1 MKKDRQEPRIENV
14 YQLEGRVPV
23 AKAIPF
29 GLQHVLAM
37 FVANIAPL
45 IIIASVA
52 VYNGQP
58 FSVIETARLLQNC
71 MLIAG
76 IGTMLQLYPVWK
88 IGSGLPVVM
97 GLSFTFLAACMTAA
111 SQDYGVMVGA
121 IIVGGVFEGI
131 LGLTAKYWRKIIS
144 PILSACVVVSI
155 GLSILNVGVSS
166 FGSSA
171 KYPLGSW
178 QNLLVAAITLA
189 AALIFH
195 TTLKGVA
202 KQLYVLLGMIVGYVV
217 AVCFGMVDFAG
228 MTQTIREL
236 GVVAVPQL
244 FAYTPKFQ
252 MGTILSFCLV
262 FIVSAVETIGD
273 TTATCTGGLGRD
285 ITDKE
290 ISGSLCV
297 DGFASALSGGVFGCS
312 PITSFSQNV
321 GLISMTHVV
330 NRFTIMFGALAM
342 ILGGL
347 FPPIGAFFTTLPD
360 CVLGGCTVIM
370 FGSIMMSGIRMM
382 QDAGLDQRNVLIA
395 ATSLCLG
402 VGVTQVEGFFDN
414 LPPVFGEIFAGN
426 MVAGVFVVGL
436 ILELCLAQGP
446 QALRD
451 PVKIGNFFRL
461 CAADSRLRR
470 FFRVRRKSIL
480 YLADMKRRPAA
491 QSNSVAG
498 DKIQKQG

>member
-1 MKKDRQEPRIENV
+1 
-14 YQLEGRVPV
+14 
-23 AKAIPF
+23 
-29 GLQHVLAM
+29 
-37 FVANIAPL
+37 
-45 IIIASVA
+45 
-52 VYNGQP
+52 
-58 FSVIETARLLQNC
+58 
-71 MLIAG
+71 
-76 IGTMLQLYPVWK
+76 
-88 IGSGLPVVM
+88 
-97 GLSFTFLAACMTAA
+97 
-111 SQDYGVMVGA
+111 MVGA

-436 ILELCLAQGP
+436 ILELCLSK
-446 QALRD
+446 D
-451 PVKIGNFFRL
+451 P
-461 CAADSRLRR
+461 
-470 FFRVRRKSIL
+470 
-480 YLADMKRRPAA
+480 KRYETR
-491 QSNSVAG
+491 
-498 DKIQKQG
+498 

>member
-1 MKKDRQEPRIENV
+1 MKKPDQEPRIENV
-14 YQLEGRVPV
+14 YRLDGRVPI

-52 VYNGQP
+52 VYNGEP
-58 FSVIETARLLQNC
+58 FTAIGTARLLQNC

-76 IGTMLQLYPVWK
+76 IGTLLQLYPIWK

-97 GLSFTFLAACMTAA
+97 GVSFTFLAACMATA
-111 SQDYGVMVGA
+111 SQDYGIMIGA
-121 IIVGGVFEGI
+121 IIVGGIFEGI
-131 LGLTAKYWRKIIS
+131 LGLTAKYWRRFIS

-166 FGSSA
+166 FGSSSA
-171 KYPLGSW
+171 YPLGSW
-178 QNLLVAAITLA
+178 QNLLVATITLVS
-189 AALIFH
+189 ALVFH

-217 AVCFGMVDFAG
+217 SIFFGMVDFSAMG
-228 MTQTIREL
+228 DTVSEL
-236 GVVAVPQL
+236 GIVAIPQL
-244 FAYTPKFQ
+244 CAFKPQFQ
-252 MGTILSFCLV
+252 LGAILSFCLV

-273 TTATCTGGLGRD
+273 TTACCTGGVGRD
-285 ITDKE
+285 ITAE
-290 ISGSLCV
+290 EVSGSLCV

-370 FGSIMMSGIRMM
+370 FGSIMMSGVRMM
-382 QDAGLDQRNVLIA
+382 HDAGMTPRNTLIA
-395 ATSLCLG
+395 ATSICLG
-402 VGVTQVEGFFDN
+402 VGVTQVDGFFNN
-414 LPPVFGEIFAGN
+414 LPAFIGDVFAGN

-436 ILELCLAQGP
+436 IMDRLLP
-446 QALRD
+446 RD
-451 PVKIGNFFRL
+451 PK
-461 CAADSRLRR
+461 CYDS
-470 FFRVRRKSIL
+470 
-480 YLADMKRRPAA
+480 M
-491 QSNSVAG
+491 
-498 DKIQKQG
+498 

>member
-1 MKKDRQEPRIENV
+1 M
-14 YQLEGRVPV
+14 
-23 AKAIPF
+23 
-29 GLQHVLAM
+29 
-37 FVANIAPL
+37 
-45 IIIASVA
+45 
-52 VYNGQP
+52 
-58 FSVIETARLLQNC
+58 
-71 MLIAG
+71 
-76 IGTMLQLYPVWK
+76 
-88 IGSGLPVVM
+88 
-97 GLSFTFLAACMTAA
+97 
-111 SQDYGVMVGA
+111 
-121 IIVGGVFEGI
+121 GGVFEGI

-436 ILELCLAQGP
+436 ILELCLP
-446 QALRD
+446 KD
-451 PVKIGNFFRL
+451 P
-461 CAADSRLRR
+461 
-470 FFRVRRKSIL
+470 
-480 YLADMKRRPAA
+480 KRYETR
-491 QSNSVAG
+491 
-498 DKIQKQG
+498 